1 MKIDWD
7 SVYKDRL
14 VEIDKQLSREI
25 KKQHWGIVNNL
36 RKEKKKLN
44 ETIKGMNT

>member
-1 MKIDWD
+1 MKIDWAE
-7 SVYKDRL
+7 VYEDRIN
-14 VEIDKQLSREI
+14 EIDKQLPREI

-36 RKEKKKLN
+36 RNEKKKLN